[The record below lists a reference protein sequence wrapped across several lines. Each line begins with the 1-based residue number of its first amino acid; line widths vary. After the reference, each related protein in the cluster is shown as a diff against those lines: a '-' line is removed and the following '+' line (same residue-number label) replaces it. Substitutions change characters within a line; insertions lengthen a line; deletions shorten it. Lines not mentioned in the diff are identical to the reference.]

1 MSEAFLLV
9 AAAGTRV
16 ALSVAQLEAVT
27 AAAEIVPVPVAEPAM
42 AGVTTVRGETLPV
55 ISLARLLGRSAAREA
70 DAFVIVSAGG
80 VRLCIAVE
88 EAETLSRG
96 DIMPLPP
103 DGAMP
108 WARAVLRD
116 GASLVP
122 LLDLEALAERLAAT
136 GRAS

>member
-1 MSEAFLLV
+1 MSDTFLLV
-9 AAAGTRV
+9 AAGGCRV
-16 ALSVAQLEAVT
+16 ALPVAQLEAVT
-27 AAAEIVPVPVAEPAM
+27 DAGEIAALPVAEPAV

-55 ISLARLLGRSAAREA
+55 ISLARLLGREAAEGSG
-70 DAFVIVSAGG
+70 AFVLVNAGG
-80 VRLCIAVE
+80 ARICLAVE
-88 EAETLSRG
+88 HAETLSRG
-96 DIMPLPP
+96 DVMLLPA

-116 GASLVP
+116 GEALVP

>member
-9 AAAGTRV
+9 SAGGTRV
-16 ALSVAQLEAVT
+16 ALGVAQLEAVT
-27 AAAEIVPVPVAEPAM
+27 EGGDVVPVPVAEPAM
-42 AGVTTVRGETLPV
+42 AGVTTVRGETVPV
-55 ISLARLLGRSAAREA
+55 ISLARLLGVSAEAPA
-70 DAFVIVSAGG
+70 DAFVLVCAGG

-88 EAETLSRG
+88 SAETLARG
-96 DIMPLPP
+96 DVMPLPP

-116 GASLVP
+116 GDSLVP

>member
-1 MSEAFLLV
+1 MSESFLLV
-9 AAAGTRV
+9 SAGGLRV
-16 ALSVAQLEAVT
+16 ALGVAQLEAV
-27 AAAEIVPVPVAEPAM
+27 AEAREVVPVPVAEPAM
-42 AGVTTVRGETLPV
+42 SGVTTLRGETVPV
-55 ISLARLLGRSAAREA
+55 IALDRLLGVLAGRDA
-70 DAFVIVSAGG
+70 DVFVLVRAGG

-88 EAETLSRG
+88 EAETLARG
-96 DIMPLPP
+96 DVMPLPS

-116 GASLVP
+116 GDSLVP

>member
-1 MSEAFLLV
+1 MSEAYLLV
-9 AAAGTRV
+9 AAGGRRV
-16 ALSVAQLEAVT
+16 GLRVAQLEAVID
-27 AAAEIVPVPVAEPAM
+27 AREIVPVPVAEPAM

-55 ISLARLLGRSAAREA
+55 ISLARLLGATGSPDGAI
-70 DAFVIVSAGG
+70 FVLVHAGG
-80 VRLCIAVE
+80 ARVCLVVA

-96 DIMPLPP
+96 DVMPLPP

-116 GASLVP
+116 GDLIVP

>member
-1 MSEAFLLV
+1 MSETFLLV

-16 ALSVAQLEAVT
+16 ALSVSQLEAVT
-27 AAAEIVPVPVAEPAM
+27 AAGDVVPVPVAEPAM

-55 ISLARLLGRSAAREA
+55 ISLARLLGANESQEAA
-70 DAFVIVSAGG
+70 AFVLVRAGG
-80 VRLCIAVE
+80 IRLCIAVE

-96 DIMPLPP
+96 VVMPLPP

-116 GASLVP
+116 GAAFVP

-136 GRAS
+136 GRAT

>member
-1 MSEAFLLV
+1 MSEAYLLV
-9 AAAGTRV
+9 AAGERRV
-16 ALSVAQLEAVT
+16 GLRVAQLEAVID
-27 AAAEIVPVPVAEPAM
+27 AGEIVPVPVAEPAM

-55 ISLARLLGRSAAREA
+55 ISLARLLGASGPP
-70 DAFVIVSAGG
+70 DGSVFVLVHAGG
-80 VRLCIAVE
+80 ARVCLAVE
-88 EAETLSRG
+88 DAVTLSRG
-96 DIMPLPP
+96 EVMPLPP

-116 GASLVP
+116 GELFVP

>member
-16 ALSVAQLEAVT
+16 ALSVSQLEAVT
-27 AAAEIVPVPVAEPAM
+27 AAGEIVPVPVAEPAM
-42 AGVTTVRGETLPV
+42 AGVATVRGETLPV
-55 ISLARLLGRSAAREA
+55 ISLALLLRGNESPEA
-70 DAFVIVSAGG
+70 GVFVIVHAGG
-80 VRLCIAVE
+80 IRLCIAVE

-96 DIMPLPP
+96 DVMPLPP
-103 DGAMP
+103 DGAIP

-116 GASLVP
+116 AGAFVP

-136 GRAS
+136 GRAT